1 MQGLPAFMRVQGE
14 TAFLV
19 PPLSQHV
26 VPVQFD
32 STGLS
37 LGLHDGR
44 VAIHCLTCR
53 TEKTCSQDYQRLHIF
68 MTVEPSAPT
77 LPTTAANQPQ
87 PKNPQAGSRAFSPT
101 PTPTPTPSPAGSQ
114 TKQPTPSATAPAVPM
129 ALQSIDPS
137 SYVPNRVL
145 AVIAADSL
153 QSAEATAKKLA
164 KTYDLDLAGIDWLES
179 IHAALVSFALRGSN
193 DVPGKVAVLLP
204 QVALAQPDFIY
215 KTSGE
220 TVEEIEIEPDPTG
233 KLEYGP
239 KLIGADQLHG

>member
-37 LGLHDGR
+37 LGLHEGR

-53 TEKTCSQDYQRLHIF
+53 TEKTCSQDYQRLHIY
-68 MTVEPSAPT
+68 MTVEPSAPAA
-77 LPTTAANQPQ
+77 PTTAATQPQ
-87 PKNPQAGSRAFSPT
+87 TKNAQPGARGPT
-101 PTPTPTPSPAGSQ
+101 PTPTRRPSPTIQ
-114 TKQPTPSATAPAVPM
+114 TKQPGPPATAPAAPM
-129 ALQSIDPS
+129 GLQTVDPS

-153 QSAEATAKKLA
+153 QSANATAKKLA
-164 KTYDLDLAGIDWLES
+164 KTYDLDLTE
-179 IHAALVSFALRGSN
+179 IHW
-193 DVPGKVAVLLP
+193 
-204 QVALAQPDFIY
+204 
-215 KTSGE
+215 
-220 TVEEIEIEPDPTG
+220 
-233 KLEYGP
+233 
-239 KLIGADQLHG
+239 